1 LSGIELPPQVQ
12 HQISMLQQL
21 QQKLEIIIT
30 QRTQSELQLKETEQ
44 AISELEKIDQGSDVY
59 KMVGTLLIKTQPE
72 KVSEEL
78 KDKKE
83 TLELRV
89 KTLQR
94 QEERSR
100 KQLEEMRAKVQET
113 LQQRG
118 LSPAG

>member
-1 LSGIELPPQVQ
+1 MSGSELPPQVQ

-44 AISELEKIDQGSDVY
+44 AISELEKIEHGSDVY

>member
-1 LSGIELPPQVQ
+1 MSGSELPPQVQ

-44 AISELEKIDQGSDVY
+44 AISELEKIEQGSDVY

>member
-1 LSGIELPPQVQ
+1 MSGSELPPQVQ

>member
-1 LSGIELPPQVQ
+1 
-12 HQISMLQQL
+12 L

-44 AISELEKIDQGSDVY
+44 AIGELEKIEEGNDVY

-72 KVSEEL
+72 KVKEEL
-78 KDKKE
+78 QDRKE

-89 KTLQR
+89 KTLKR

-100 KQLEEMRAKVQET
+100 KQLEEMRAKIQEM

-118 LSPAG
+118 LRPAG